1 MPDVPKSACPKS
13 ACPKSDCPKSARSY
27 WPWYAFHFAVIGAAV
42 FANYHLE
49 WSEGMWIV
57 GVTASLAASVV
68 MFIVL
73 TLAEWLRD
81 RSRQR

>member
-1 MPDVPKSACPKS
+1 MSDAPKN
-13 ACPKSDCPKSARSY
+13 DRSY
-27 WPWYAFHFAVIGAAV
+27 WRWYVFHFAVVGAAV
-42 FANYHLE
+42 IANYHLE

-73 TLAEWLRD
+73 TLAEWLRT